1 MVALSV
7 PVGSIFPINSVQNT
21 IFIFGIFSY
30 LTLFL
35 SFIII
40 FLVWPLLRQL
50 YLETLTKVE
59 GKENGRK
66 DGKKRALLKKERHS
80 FHNSRPNQPELH
92 VGWLFSHLCCL
103 ELQNIHRNIKSTL
116 LLNRKYKSNKINGV
130 KVRIIILN
138 YLFE

>member
-66 DGKKRALLKKERHS
+66 DGKEGALLKKERHS
-80 FHNSRPNQPELH
+80 FHNSRRTQPKFH
-92 VGWLFSHLCCL
+92 VGWLFSHSCCL
-103 ELQNIHRNIKSTL
+103 ELQNINRNIKNTL
-116 LLNRKYKSNKINGV
+116 LLNRKYTSNEIKEVKSTYHHIELL
-130 KVRIIILN
+130 I
-138 YLFE
+138 